1 VVALV
6 RGYLFVSR
14 EERRTGD
21 ETYGVEL
28 RLTPEGIRRLTGL
41 LYTRLGAPQP

>member
-14 EERRTGD
+14 QERRTGD
-21 ETYGVEL
+21 ETFGIEL
-28 RLTPEGIRRLTGL
+28 RLTPEGVRRLTGL
-41 LYTRLGAPQP
+41 LFTRLGAP